1 MRTGL
6 KKTGFGRH
14 VGNKY
19 SKVKHSLGDKN
30 SFLAVDGV
38 MIANKPH
45 SSLGVSDPQ
54 TSKVSTLIE
63 DNKSNTTN
71 QQYVPNIKKSFIL
84 EKRRKF

>member
-38 MIANKPH
+38 MIANKP
-45 SSLGVSDPQ
+45 Q
-54 TSKVSTLIE
+54 VSTLIE

-84 EKRRKF
+84 ERKRKF